1 MMMETT
7 RKEIGTVICSGD
19 VAQAMIE
26 KRGAK
31 EIEDILNLFSL
42 CLMAEE
48 DREMRDMY
56 LVAVVKATG
65 DKSITGAKLLSSAY
79 RIEAEEKTKNSK
91 EDFDNF
97 RFSSVEMVYRNRH
110 LKYKNMLQFAARNI
124 ISHNTFVR
132 KKTGLTFLT
141 KMYDLKKVADCEEL
155 IKEFQLY
162 AILTAGEVKIDRI
175 RKMIAV

>member
-1 MMMETT
+1 MMETT
-7 RKEIGTVICSGD
+7 RKGTGRVICSSD
-19 VAQAMIE
+19 VAYEMIE

-31 EIEDILNLFSL
+31 EVEEVLSLFSL

-48 DREMRDMY
+48 DREMRDKY
-56 LVAVVKATG
+56 LMAVIKATG
-65 DKSITGAKLLSSAY
+65 DNSITGAKLLSSAY
-79 RIEAEEKTKNSK
+79 RIEAEEKSRNNK

-132 KKTGLTFLT
+132 KKTGLSFLT
-141 KMYDLKKVADCEEL
+141 KMYDLKKVKDCEEL
-155 IKEFQLY
+155 VNEFHLY
-162 AILTAGEVKIDRI
+162 AILAAGEVKTDRI
-175 RKMIAV
+175 RKMMAV